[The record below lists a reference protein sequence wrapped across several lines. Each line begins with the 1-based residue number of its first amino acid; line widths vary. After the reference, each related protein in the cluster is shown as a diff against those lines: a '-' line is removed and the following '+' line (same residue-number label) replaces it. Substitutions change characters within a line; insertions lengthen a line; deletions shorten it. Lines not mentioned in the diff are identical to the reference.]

1 MNELGWVLIGI
12 LIMSN
17 VGILFMLF
25 KQQSFSN
32 QLNQQLWS
40 IQENMLKETQAIKTT
55 QLMQSSHLQ
64 EDVSSSFNVHLA
76 PLYQSLN
83 HVSSLLGELPP
94 MAHNV
99 NALKQVLSK
108 EKSKGLL
115 GEVSL
120 EALLSSLLPS
130 SSYIMQA
137 SHPSFGNNK
146 VDALITIS
154 GEKHSVLVPVDAKVP
169 LSDYE
174 VYVKEP
180 TSEHWNGFVKAVKTQ
195 AKSIQGKYIRPP
207 YTSDFAL
214 MYIPFE
220 SLVSDLYQET
230 HLLHHI
236 FQESK
241 VYIVS
246 PMTLHAFINVLML
259 SMKQSIQSQHAQQ
272 LALHMDELMNHLH
285 DAQSSII
292 TLHKKHNEIINT
304 LNTLS
309 HQLNRIDYHLEGLEV
324 SKNLTNNELG

>member
-1 MNELGWVLIGI
+1 MNELVWVFIGI

-17 VGILFMLF
+17 VGILLMLF

-32 QLNQQLWS
+32 QVNQQLWN

-83 HVSSLLGELPP
+83 HLSSLLGELPP

-120 EALLSSLLPS
+120 EALLSSMLPS
-130 SSYIMQA
+130 SSFNMQA
-137 SHPSFGNNK
+137 SHPSFGSNR

-154 GEKHSVLVPVDAKVP
+154 GIKQSVLVPVDAKVP

-174 VYVKEP
+174 LYIKEP
-180 TSEHWNGFVKAVKTQ
+180 TPERWNGFVKAIKLQ
-195 AKSIQGKYIRPP
+195 AKSIQSKYIKPP
-207 YTSDFAL
+207 YTTDFAL

-236 FQESK
+236 FQESR

-246 PMTLHAFINVLML
+246 PMTLHAFINILML
-259 SMKQSIQSQHAQQ
+259 SMKQSIQSQNAQQ
-272 LALHMDELMNHLH
+272 LVQHMDELMNHLH
-285 DAQSSII
+285 EAQSTLI
-292 TLHKKHNEIINT
+292 TLHKKHNEVMNT

-309 HQLNRIDYHLEGLEV
+309 HQLNRIDYHLEGLVV
-324 SKNLTNNELG
+324 SKNFTNNEV